1 MSITLFSYNN
11 RYHKLVE
18 FSINKSLGTN
28 TFNKIVVASDRKI
41 EISNTYTHIDI
52 DERFNLKDYCNFCI
66 KELNSHIDTD
76 FVLVVQQD
84 GFACKS
90 IYWDDK
96 FYDYDYIGAPF
107 HIDQHNLNRPKSL
120 LNFKNKNRFWVAG
133 NGGFS
138 LRSKKLL
145 EVLQKDNKINLQ
157 GNSNQVDWVSE
168 DVLIC
173 HYYRDYLKEKY
184 KIRFAP
190 LKYCLNFS
198 MESLNTE
205 GLSYGFHG
213 YSNIPYLLTQA
224 ECLQYYRL
232 MLEYDIRLYHD
243 QFYLLN
249 YYTKVRN
256 CHEDYSEFLDLI
268 EGQPCLVKA

>member
-1 MSITLFSYNN
+1 MSITLFTYNN
-11 RYHKLVE
+11 RYHRLVE
-18 FSINKSLGTN
+18 FGINKSVSTKN
-28 TFNKIVVASDRKI
+28 FDKIVIASDVKI
-41 EISNTYTHIDI
+41 DINDPYTHIQI
-52 DERFNLKDYCNFCI
+52 DKTVGLKDYCNFCI
-66 KELNSHIDTD
+66 KDLNSYIDTD

-90 IYWDDK
+90 IHWDDK

-107 HIDQHNLNRPKSL
+107 HIDQHNLTRPKKL
-120 LNFKNKNRFWVAG
+120 LNMKHKKRFWVAG

-145 EVLQKDNKINLQ
+145 EILQHDKKINLQ
-157 GNSNQVDWVSE
+157 SNNNQVDWVSE

-184 KIRFAP
+184 KIKFAP

-213 YSNIPYLLTQA
+213 YYNIPYFLSQA

-249 YYTKVRN
+249 YFTKVRN
-256 CHEDYSEFLDLI
+256 CQEDYSEFLELLDSK
-268 EGQPCLVKA
+268 PCLI